1 MQILTKTSIEDTAKM
16 LDLKLY
22 QNSKVSLNSWNK
34 IADYL
39 ATCDNKEHGVYGEG
53 YGDYYAR
60 DEELIP
66 FQSLLQELAIPEKEW
81 ADIEYE
87 IRCPVCNSKIK
98 LTDNVS
104 INITFK
110 AKRDYQ
116 KRIKSINSKVGKEIN
131 DFINFLQQYP
141 LLGMGHDIGKAI
153 AEEIKNFPRIKIE
166 KSTWYKARNIDKE
179 NVSKIFTKKDMDQV
193 PAKDAK
199 EERYSHNGQS
209 ALYVGNHPLTCL
221 AEINNGNIKGI
232 CWMQNFQIE
241 TDNIIDLTDFM
252 ISDKKID
259 GCPLF
264 IASLLI
270 NGLTSQ
276 KDETN
281 SNGYY
286 KPEYAITRF
295 IADLCRQNGIH
306 GIKYPSA
313 SFKIQDSDD
322 PFNLVLFG
330 DTSKYKE
337 FIGEPYIF
345 NGEDHIISEC
355 KMDGCDTVIQFICK
369 TSKTDIAKKL

>member
-1 MQILTKTSIEDTAKM
+1 MKKLIDKNAIRVHRHKRIRNHISGTSARPRLCVFRSNKHISAQIIDDAKQVT
-16 LDLKLY
+16 LASASSLQLKLA
-22 QNSKVSLNSWNK
+22 NGSN
-34 IADYL
+34 IEA
-39 ATCDNKEHGVYGEG
+39 AKEV
-53 YGDYYAR
+53 
-60 DEELIP
+60 
-66 FQSLLQELAIPEKEW
+66 
-81 ADIEYE
+81 
-87 IRCPVCNSKIK
+87 
-98 LTDNVS
+98 
-104 INITFK
+104 
-110 AKRDYQ
+110 
-116 KRIKSINSKVGKEIN
+116 
-131 DFINFLQQYP
+131 
-141 LLGMGHDIGKAI
+141 GKAI

-199 EERYSHNGQS
+199 EERYSHTGQS
-209 ALYVGNHPLTCL
+209 ALYVGNLPLTCL

-369 TSKTDIAKKL
+369 TSKTDIAKKRSKHWNREIEFIKLDIEKDCKKIQNKQLNYKPSS